1 MRTPYGPTT
10 ATDPRTTHRC
20 GNAPSCCLHHRPP
33 YLGAMLMAI
42 RLRGMD
48 LEETVALTQAMAKSG
63 QQLEWPEAWHQQ
75 LVDKHST
82 GGVGDKVSL
91 VLAPALA
98 ACGCKVRRCF
108 LGRPETSN
116 SPDRAPRQNPA
127 SCSPGQNKSPSSQPP
142 ITGPSY
148 RAPTPHLV
156 PQKGLPREELGTLLP
171 WSPRLVHPHPK
182 QGCFPFSTSWTPSP
196 SSQ

>member
-1 MRTPYGPTT
+1 
-10 ATDPRTTHRC
+10 
-20 GNAPSCCLHHRPP
+20 
-33 YLGAMLMAI
+33 MAI

-98 ACGCKVRRCF
+98 ACGCKVRRYF
-108 LGRPETSN
+108 LRRPETSEAHSQLPTSN
-116 SPDRAPRQNPA
+116 GPDRAPRQNPGFLI
-127 SCSPGQNKSPSSQPP
+127 PGQNKSPS
-142 ITGPSY
+142 PS
-148 RAPTPHLV
+148 APHNRTKLSSTHSPFATPEKTSKGIAGYSSASV
-156 PQKGLPREELGTLLP
+156 P
-171 WSPRLVHPHPK
+171 
-182 QGCFPFSTSWTPSP
+182 
-196 SSQ
+196 